1 MERKSIVRNERRKPS
16 GAAVMRPELTN
27 ALYRALFEEWAA
39 TGYTGVSLER
49 VAARAG
55 AGKAAIYRRWPSK
68 LAFVSEAIKSV
79 GLKLSDFDDHGS
91 LSADIAAYLC
101 ATRMAFRHPLIRKIL
116 PDVVAERA
124 RTPEVAMML
133 DSVTEARRH
142 LGHRM
147 LDRAIARGE
156 LSPTLDRELALDLLI
171 SSLYM
176 RMIVHS
182 KNTTTAEINRQAI
195 AIAAAIKAC

>member
-1 MERKSIVRNERRKPS
+1 
-16 GAAVMRPELTN
+16 
-27 ALYRALFEEWAA
+27 
-39 TGYTGVSLER
+39 

-79 GLKLSDFDDHGS
+79 GMKLSNFDDHGS
-91 LSADIAAYLC
+91 LSADISAYLC
-101 ATRMAFRHPLIRKIL
+101 ATRLAFRHPLIRKIL

-133 DSVTEARRH
+133 DSVTEARRQ
-142 LGHRM
+142 LGHIM
-147 LDRAIARGE
+147 LDRAIARAE
-156 LSPTLDRELALDLLI
+156 LSPALDRELALDLLI

-182 KNTTTAEINRQAI
+182 KNTTVAEIDRQAI